1 MAEITAKVVN
11 EFRQI
16 TGLGLME
23 CKKLLQEAEG
33 DLKKATQLAKERGL
47 KNAEKRSGRAAKAGR
62 IEVGFNENNTAGAIV
77 ELNCETDFV
86 ARNDAFRAMS
96 SDLIKHVLSTA
107 EAGVELLAQKFIL
120 NPAQTLKDALTDLN
134 ARTGENIGLAR
145 AEKLSVAGHGR
156 VDSYVH
162 HDAKSGALVELEC
175 GSAEQA
181 ARDEV
186 KQLAKDL
193 ALQVVAS
200 NPLAVNRESINP
212 ELAEEQKAL
221 IKKLMENNPDNAKKP
236 AQIQE
241 KIAEGM
247 LNKWYAE
254 NNLLDQPF
262 AKDPAAGTVTDVI
275 RKVAAATGGQPIKVN
290 RITRYVLGE
299 TAAPD
304 SGSED

>member
-47 KNAEKRSGRAAKAGR
+47 KNAEKRSGRSAKAGR
-62 IEVGFNENNTAGAIV
+62 IEVGFNQDNTAGAIV

-86 ARNDAFRAMS
+86 ARNDAFRAMTT
-96 SDLIKHVLSTA
+96 DLIKHVLSTA
-107 EAGVELLAQKFIL
+107 EAGVELLAQKFVL
-120 NPAQTLKDALTDLN
+120 NPAVTIKDALVDLN

-145 AEKLSVAGHGR
+145 SEKFAVAGHGR

-162 HDAKSGALVELEC
+162 HDCKSGAMVELEC

-181 ARDEV
+181 GRDEV

-200 NPLAVNRESINP
+200 NPLAVDRDGINP
-212 ELAEEQKAL
+212 TLAEEQKAL

-236 AQIQE
+236 PQIQE

-262 AKDPAAGTVTDVI
+262 AKDPAAGTVSDVI
-275 RKVAAATGGQPIKVN
+275 RKVSSATGGQPIKVN

-299 TAAPD
+299 TAGPD
-304 SGSED
+304 TGSED